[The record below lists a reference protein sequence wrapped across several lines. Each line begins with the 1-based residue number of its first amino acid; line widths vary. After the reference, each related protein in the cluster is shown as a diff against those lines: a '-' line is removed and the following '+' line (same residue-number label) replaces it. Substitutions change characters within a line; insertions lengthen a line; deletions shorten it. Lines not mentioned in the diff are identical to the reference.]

1 VSLIAVLATLL
12 CALAIHALPRLAQLA
27 QQWTFVLVIFVLLLQ
42 VQSADAMPSA
52 SDAQCTATSLAGGAR
67 AIVGGLAALGR
78 ASTYATGIVLIC
90 TYCNDNS

>member
-1 VSLIAVLATLL
+1 MSLIAVLATLL
-12 CALAIHALPRLAQLA
+12 CALAIHALPRIAQLA

-52 SDAQCTATSLAGGAR
+52 SDAQYTATSLVGGAR

-78 ASTYATGIVLIC
+78 ASTYATGIVLIYN
-90 TYCNDNS
+90 YCNYNS